1 MKIREMAYERETEK
15 YTEIH
20 TERKRGGTHNRDT
33 LGVLGVRRTFLAGGT
48 IGPLCPFSTHRLCTV
63 SDLNLQP

>member
-1 MKIREMAYERETEK
+1 MQSFHLKIREMAYEREKEK

-20 TERKRGGTHNRDT
+20 TERKRGGTHNRHA

-48 IGPLCPFSTHRLCTV
+48 ISALCSFPTDCVLSQT
-63 SDLNLQP
+63 